1 MVRSACSR
9 YLQRLEARLEEIDA
23 KQLQLEAARSKL
35 VAERDLLVAERDLQL
50 LLAARENR
58 GEAAVE
64 V

>member
-1 MVRSACSR
+1 MARSACSR

-35 VAERDLLVAERDLQL
+35 VAERDLQL